1 MKNNEIMMEN
11 YLKNRIEEQ
20 IHINKGTAEI
30 YLAIRQWMEARLTVR
45 LLPQSEFIQPGTISR
60 ITKFDGIQSCLYITH
75 NKIQVYV
82 TLELLQIAGIS
93 QDEAWE
99 MAHKNVAESCE
110 ILTIKDILSRQFP
123 EMYDT
128 EVAVS
133 SLEVGMF
140 EMEMYVLSNESAT
153 YGVAGIL
160 NDEILRDFGERI
172 DCRQLIAIPCSVHEI
187 ILMRRS
193 EAGDDERMREV
204 IRDINHSKVAPEERL
219 GDFPYLITIGPDEVQ
234 VSALKG

>member
-1 MKNNEIMMEN
+1 MMEN

-30 YLAIRQWMEARLTVR
+30 YLAIRQRIEARLTVR
-45 LLPQSEFIQPGTISR
+45 LLPQSAFIQPGTISR

-110 ILTIKDILSRQFP
+110 ILTIKDILPGNFRKCMIRRLP
-123 EMYDT
+123 YR
-128 EVAVS
+128 
-133 SLEVGMF
+133 LW
-140 EMEMYVLSNESAT
+140 
-153 YGVAGIL
+153 
-160 NDEILRDFGERI
+160 
-172 DCRQLIAIPCSVHEI
+172 
-187 ILMRRS
+187 RS
-193 EAGDDERMREV
+193 ECSKWRCMSFRMNLLLWCSRHLE
-204 IRDINHSKVAPEERL
+204 
-219 GDFPYLITIGPDEVQ
+219 
-234 VSALKG
+234 

>member
-20 IHINKGTAEI
+20 ILINKGTAEI
-30 YLAIRQWMEARLTVR
+30 YLAIRQWIEARLTVR
-45 LLPQSEFIQPGTISR
+45 ILPQSAFIQPGTISR
-60 ITKFDGIQSCLYITH
+60 NTRFDGIQSCLYITH

-99 MAHKNVAESCE
+99 MAHKNVAASCE

-153 YGVAGIL
+153 YGAAGIL
-160 NDEILRDFGERI
+160 NDKILRDFGERI

-219 GDFPYLITIGPDEVQ
+219 GDFPYLITIGPDEVL
-234 VSALKG
+234 VSALKD